1 MLFSF
6 ATFAVSLWLG
16 LVALACFRR
25 LWRAAPNEGAYS
37 SRDFPRA
44 TGGENH
50 QRYRDVMPEG
60 PISLARRSLVGISRA
75 VINVIQAGFTRAF
88 QLVSKI
94 FRASAPAQD
103 SVRRQSLS
111 PVEIAN
117 SPLQTRQSPEN
128 TKPIVSAPSD
138 GAVGAARRKLA
149 RHRASETAEPR
160 LKSAVGR
167 PRKHDNQRAEKA
179 ARRASK
185 SPKDHSGKKSGK
197 IDTVVTNT
205 VKKTVRSK
213 RNISSASNSSLT
225 AKVSV

>member
-6 ATFAVSLWLG
+6 ATFAISLWLG
-16 LVALACFRR
+16 LVALACLRR
-25 LWRAAPNEGAYS
+25 LWRAASNEGAYS
-37 SRDFPRA
+37 SRDYPRA

-75 VINVIQAGFTRAF
+75 VINVIQAGFTRAL

-117 SPLQTRQSPEN
+117 SSLQTRQSPES
-128 TKPIVSAPSD
+128 TEPIVSAPSD

-167 PRKHDNQRAEKA
+167 LRKHDNQRAEKA

-185 SPKDHSGKKSGK
+185 SPKDHSGKSGK

-205 VKKTVRSK
+205 AKKTVRSK

-225 AKVSV
+225 AKVRV